1 MRLNTILETV
11 ALSLAAVS
19 TPDGAG
25 TRRCLSHYER
35 ATLRQADLQCR
46 LLALL

>member
-1 MRLNTILETV
+1 MRLNAILETV

-25 TRRCLSHYER
+25 TR
-35 ATLRQADLQCR
+35 
-46 LLALL
+46 

>member
-1 MRLNTILETV
+1 MRLNAILETV

-25 TRRCLSHYER
+25 TRWLLV
-35 ATLRQADLQCR
+35 TL
-46 LLALL
+46 